1 MTWNFVPPK
10 SNPGTYTDTPIT
22 VRAGDY
28 NLDGYPDLV
37 VVLRNSTADG
47 YVFIIVLIFVVY
59 FSQPEIL

>member
-10 SNPGTYTDTPIT
+10 SNPGIYDDTPIT

-37 VVLRNSTADG
+37 VVLRNSTVDG
-47 YVFIIVLIFVVY
+47 YVFIIVLILVIY
-59 FSQPEIL
+59 FS